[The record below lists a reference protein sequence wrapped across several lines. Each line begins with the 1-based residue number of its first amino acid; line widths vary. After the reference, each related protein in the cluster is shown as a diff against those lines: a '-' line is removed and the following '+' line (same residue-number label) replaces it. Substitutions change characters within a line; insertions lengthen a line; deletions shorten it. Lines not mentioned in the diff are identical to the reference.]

1 MVRWIGWSL
10 CISFIFPLLGRDFF
24 KKDKSPEWSILDSF
38 QGKVSRD
45 NFEYLLKTVYCPRES
60 WRKDW
65 IVLKQDEVLI
75 RKTTEKND
83 WYSLRYMDEN
93 RSSELLAE
101 EGNEKFW
108 ASLKGKKIVLDPGH
122 IGGEYSEMEGRHFSI
137 EGAQPVKEGDLS
149 LDVSRV
155 LREKLE
161 GVGVNVILL
170 REDSKPV
177 TNFMPSDFIEEAQ
190 RWVFQKE
197 EFRKQIFPEEERTEL
212 IKKRS
217 EVLFYRTSEIYARAE
232 VLNKKIKP
240 DLAICVH
247 LNAAP
252 WSDPDNHILVD
263 RNDYHVLVNGCYM
276 GGELA
281 DPFQRYEMVFRLLQG
296 WHPTELKIADNI
308 SRSFGSSTNM
318 PAFSYKGPNA
328 LKVGD
333 VNGVWARNLLA
344 NRIYQCPVVFLE
356 PYVANSKET
365 YERIQLGNYQGRKM
379 IYGDLKLSLVEE
391 YADIVFRGLLAS
403 FDQVEK

>member
-1 MVRWIGWSL
+1 MY
-10 CISFIFPLLGRDFF
+10 FIYFSTSGQRFL
-24 KKDKSPEWSILDSF
+24 KKDKSPEWTILDSF
-38 QGKVSRD
+38 QGKVTRD

-65 IVLKQDEVLI
+65 IVIKRDKVLI

-83 WYSLRYMDEN
+83 WYSLRFMDEN
-93 RSSELLAE
+93 RSSQLLAE
-101 EGNEKFW
+101 EGNENFW

-122 IGGEYSEMEGRHFSI
+122 IGGKYSKMEGRHFSI

-177 TNFMPSDFIEEAQ
+177 TNFIPSDFIEEAK

-232 VLNKKIKP
+232 VLNKNKARSC
-240 DLAICVH
+240 DL
-247 LNAAP
+247 
-252 WSDPDNHILVD
+252 
-263 RNDYHVLVNGCYM
+263 
-276 GGELA
+276 
-281 DPFQRYEMVFRLLQG
+281 
-296 WHPTELKIADNI
+296 
-308 SRSFGSSTNM
+308 RSFKCSSM
-318 PAFSYKGPNA
+318 ERPGQSYTC
-328 LKVGD
+328 
-333 VNGVWARNLLA
+333 R
-344 NRIYQCPVVFLE
+344 QE
-356 PYVANSKET
+356 
-365 YERIQLGNYQGRKM
+365 
-379 IYGDLKLSLVEE
+379 
-391 YADIVFRGLLAS
+391 
-403 FDQVEK
+403 